1 MKIMEKTIWTPCFSA
16 KYDFAVS
23 LNRDFAREMIQVEIP
38 SERQQAMNNVG
49 NEVLQ
54 GLGDDWRNPYTF
66 YNNSC
71 LVSQVY
77 LGQNGVWLATDI
89 TPYELLKE
97 KSSKPIGYH
106 SHNVDTSKQ
115 AYTLLALFGKWIEY
129 ADILKDA

>member
-23 LNRDFAREMIQVEIP
+23 LNRDFAREMIQAKIS
-38 SERQQAMNNVG
+38 SERQAAMNNVG

-54 GLGDDWRNPYTF
+54 GLGDDWQNPYIF
-66 YNNSC
+66 YKDSC
-71 LVSQVY
+71 SVSQFY

-89 TPYELLKE
+89 TPNELLKD
-97 KSSKPIGYH
+97 KSTRPIEYH

-115 AYTLLALFGKWIEY
+115 AYTLLALFDQWVKY